1 MKVARI
7 IRKRFRTGVAGGEI
21 AGDVNAVIAAN
32 VGGSG
37 QRTVVSSTQ
46 SASATSTSRT
56 QDKRQE
62 RGGDDGSRR
71 ADA

>member
-1 MKVARI
+1 MNVARI
-7 IRKRFRTGVAGGEI
+7 IRKRFRTEVAGGEI
-21 AGDVNAVIAAN
+21 AGDVNAVVAAN

-46 SASATSTSRT
+46 SASAASATRT
-56 QDKRQE
+56 QHDRKE